1 MINSGIPGLT
11 PHAIHY
17 VHKTLMIEVSSDD
30 SAASAFKKL
39 IHDSMTKFASFNFAI
54 HTLAQPKLVT
64 SSNYFSFVTHTF
76 NANKD
81 GRIVSIR
88 LDDNASTMFYD
99 RTQMLKCRVVR
110 EVSSDTNEVYR
121 TYEEFIELYALLM
134 RTYPAMR
141 FSDADKE
148 TTITLKMFKDTK
160 QSYRRRQNVAL
171 LLNNLQLLS
180 PEISHSDIVYT
191 FFHST
196 LRDQSLD
203 SSRSNRG
210 LYDAKYVN
218 NFSFKTD
225 KVSLGKNSV
234 RTNLKEYKCE

>member
-30 SAASAFKKL
+30 SAASSFKKL

-121 TYEEFIELYALLM
+121 TYEEFIELYTLLM

-141 FSDADKE
+141 FSDGDKE
-148 TTITLKMFKDTK
+148 TQLSLKMFKDTK

-203 SSRSNRG
+203 SSRNNRG
-210 LYDAKYVN
+210 LAVGGCLYDAKYVKIY
-218 NFSFKTD
+218 FLLKQTIILL
-225 KVSLGKNSV
+225 SLS
-234 RTNLKEYKCE
+234 

>member
-76 NANKD
+76 NAHTD

-88 LDDNASTMFYD
+88 LDDNASTLFYD
-99 RTQMLKCRVVR
+99 RTQMVKCRVVR

-141 FSDADKE
+141 FSDNDKTE
-148 TTITLKMFKDTK
+148 TSQQQQQQLTLKMFKDTK

-203 SSRSNRG
+203 STRSNRG

-218 NFSFKTD
+218 IFCFLN
-225 KVSLGKNSV
+225 
-234 RTNLKEYKCE
+234 